1 MIEPI
6 LTGAVALI
14 SGGFILMGKV
24 NSNIKELDRRIDR
37 LELRVAESY
46 VSKSDFTAVLD
57 RVELHMTRI
66 EEKLDRI
73 TGLTKN

>member
-6 LTGAVALI
+6 VTTALAAI
-14 SGGFILMGKV
+14 SGGFILMSKV

-46 VSKSDFTAVLD
+46 VSKTDFTAVLD

-73 TGLTKN
+73 TTIAKN

>member
-6 LTGAVALI
+6 LTGAIALI
-14 SGGFILMGKV
+14 SGGYILMGKV

-46 VSKSDFTAVLD
+46 VSKTDFTAVLD

-66 EEKLDRI
+66 EEKLDR
-73 TGLTKN
+73 LTSFPKS

>member
-1 MIEPI
+1 
-6 LTGAVALI
+6 
-14 SGGFILMGKV
+14 MGKV

>member
-1 MIEPI
+1 
-6 LTGAVALI
+6 
-14 SGGFILMGKV
+14 MGKV

-46 VSKSDFTAVLD
+46 VSKKNDFTAVLD

>member
-1 MIEPI
+1 
-6 LTGAVALI
+6 
-14 SGGFILMGKV
+14 MGVPTAKSYQS

>member
-1 MIEPI
+1 
-6 LTGAVALI
+6 
-14 SGGFILMGKV
+14 MGKV
-24 NSNIKELDRRIDR
+24 NSNMKELDRRIDR

>member
-6 LTGAVALI
+6 LTGTVALI

>member
-73 TGLTKN
+73 TGITKN

>member
-46 VSKSDFTAVLD
+46 VSKTDFTAVLD

-73 TGLTKN
+73 TTITKN